1 MPLHVV
7 AKSDDA
13 HSFIRLRARVNY
25 NSYASELLLQ
35 NFIDQMKL
43 LECVREMFHFDFLS
57 TICNNN
63 RDVTVVY
70 TYMYINEC
78 TKVQNLRYKD
88 VTLITDSIHQ
98 DDQ

>member
-1 MPLHVV
+1 
-7 AKSDDA
+7 
-13 HSFIRLRARVNY
+13 
-25 NSYASELLLQ
+25 
-35 NFIDQMKL
+35 MKL
-43 LECVREMFHFDFLS
+43 LESVREMFYFVLLS

-63 RDVTVVY
+63 CDVTVVY
-70 TYMYINEC
+70 TYMYNEC